1 MRITI
6 IQGSPREEANSAKVA
21 RFFEEQLAQRKSVSS
36 TEFLDIRS
44 FNFPNWGMGEAS
56 KEGLALF
63 QTGITEADGLLF
75 VVPEY
80 NGRVP
85 GAFKNTLDYFQSE
98 YAKKPMAIA
107 TVSAGPFGGVNAL
120 YDFRDWAHY
129 VGGILSQTKLLV
141 SKAGNL
147 FNEQGIPVEEH
158 FSTNYATFLDD
169 FVWLTEK
176 IAK

>member
-6 IQGSPREEANSAKVA
+6 IQGSPREQANSAKVA
-21 RFFEEQLAQRKSVSS
+21 RFFKEQLDLNDAITA

-44 FNFPNWGMGEAS
+44 FNFPNWGMEKAS
-56 KEGLALF
+56 EEGLALF
-63 QTGITEADGLLF
+63 QSGLTDADGLLF

-85 GAFKNTLDYFQSE
+85 GAFKNALDYFRSE
-98 YAKKPMAIA
+98 YVKKPMAIA

-129 VGGILSQTKLLV
+129 VGGILSPTNLLV

-147 FNEQGIPVEEH
+147 FDDQDIPLEEH
-158 FSTNYATFLDD
+158 FNLNYPVFLKD
-169 FVWLTEK
+169 FLWLTEK

>member
-6 IQGSPREEANSAKVA
+6 IQGSPRQQANTDKVA
-21 RFFEEQLAQRKSVSS
+21 RFFEEQMSQNNAVTATQ
-36 TEFLDIRS
+36 FLDIRS

-63 QTGITEADGLLF
+63 QTGIIEADGLLF

-85 GAFKNTLDYFQSE
+85 GAFKNTLDYFQAE

-107 TVSAGPFGGVNAL
+107 TVSSGPFGGVNAL

-129 VGGILSQTKLLV
+129 VGGILSPTKLLV
-141 SKAGNL
+141 SKAGHL
-147 FNEQGIPVEEH
+147 FNEQGVPVEEH
-158 FSTNYATFLDD
+158 FNINYPTFLDD
-169 FVWLTEK
+169 FIWLTEK